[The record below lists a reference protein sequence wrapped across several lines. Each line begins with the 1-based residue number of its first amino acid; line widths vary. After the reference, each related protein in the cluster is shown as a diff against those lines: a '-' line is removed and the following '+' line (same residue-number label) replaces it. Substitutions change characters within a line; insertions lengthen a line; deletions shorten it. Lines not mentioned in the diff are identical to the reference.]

1 MARMKVAYSDDCS
14 VLSVLEPADAVATVH
29 RFLDWTTERIPIDYW
44 ALLSACPDVCM
55 YRTRAGE
62 IMGQRLDPG
71 DRSVFTRGM
80 DLLLQQ
86 GTDLLQV
93 YLDRLHDKGIKVL
106 AEIRMSD
113 THHKDHLWEIEG
125 CPIFSIEHPH
135 YAIPRHDGIKEVALD
150 YSHAEVREHR
160 LAIMRELAQ
169 ERDVDGLELNFMRWA
184 KHFERDRGHE
194 KAPIMTDFVGVI
206 RGMLD
211 DAARMRGVG
220 RLVLGARVASTI
232 DENLLL
238 GCDVIAWIKR
248 GYLDYVVPS
257 EHNCTWPALI

>member
-14 VLSVLEPADAVATVH
+14 ILSVLEPADAVATVH

-86 GTDLLQV
+86 GTDLLQL
-93 YLDRLHDKGIKVL
+93 YLDRLRDKGIKVL

-113 THHKDHLWEIEG
+113 THHKDHLWENRG
-125 CPIFSIEHPH
+125 LPDLQHRAPALRDSATRRHQGGR
-135 YAIPRHDGIKEVALD
+135 AGLQPRGGSRASTRD
-150 YSHAEVREHR
+150 HA
-160 LAIMRELAQ
+160 
-169 ERDVDGLELNFMRWA
+169 
-184 KHFERDRGHE
+184 
-194 KAPIMTDFVGVI
+194 
-206 RGMLD
+206 
-211 DAARMRGVG
+211 
-220 RLVLGARVASTI
+220 GARPGTRRRRPGAQ
-232 DENLLL
+232 LHAL
-238 GCDVIAWIKR
+238 GQ
-248 GYLDYVVPS
+248 
-257 EHNCTWPALI
+257 ALRARPRP